1 MGGSILVAW
10 TDPGVALRLPRAIEC
25 VLLGRHRPLANLRGT
40 ICPMS
45 DPPKQ
50 NILSVTRLSQEIK
63 YKLNQNF
70 SSVWVAGEISS
81 LTRPSSGHIYLTLK
95 DKNAQIN
102 GIIWRSEAEALKFEP
117 TNGLKVVCRGSVDA
131 YPQRGSYQLIIRR
144 IQPQGMG
151 ELELA
156 LRQLR
161 EKLAAEGLFAPERKK
176 PLPRFPKHIAVVTS
190 PSSAAVR
197 DFLQVLN
204 RRWSNIRVTIIPVK
218 VQGPGSAEEIAT
230 GIKIC
235 NRLAAPIDAIV
246 VTRGGGSM
254 EDLWSFNS
262 ELVVRAIA
270 ASEIPVVSGVG
281 HEIDITL
288 SDLAADVRALTP
300 SEAAERLVPNL
311 DDVVG
316 WLGGTHQRITQLLV
330 GRVRSAHQE
339 LGALASRPVVTQP
352 LERIR
357 QAAME
362 IDTLES
368 RLNQSATN
376 RLKNCQQQLDQMTL
390 QLESINPLSVLAR
403 GYSLTTDEAGKLVN
417 NCSSVQPGDKI
428 ISRLNKGRVIS
439 VVESSSDT
447 PIESDS

>member
-1 MGGSILVAW
+1 
-10 TDPGVALRLPRAIEC
+10 
-25 VLLGRHRPLANLRGT
+25 
-40 ICPMS
+40 MS
-45 DPPKQ
+45 GPPKQ

-70 SSVWVAGEISS
+70 QSVWVAGEISS
-81 LTRPSSGHIYLTLK
+81 LTRPGSGHMYLTLK

-102 GIIWRSEAEALKFEP
+102 AIIWRSEAEFLKFEP
-117 TNGLKVVCRGSVDA
+117 ANGLKVICRGSVDA
-131 YPQRGSYQLIIRR
+131 YPQRGSYQLIIRQ

-161 EKLAAEGLFAPERKK
+161 EKLAAEGLFEAERKK

-270 ASEIPVVSGVG
+270 TSNIPVVSGVG
-281 HEIDITL
+281 HEIDVTL

-300 SEAAERLVPNL
+300 SEAAERLVPKL

-316 WLGGTHQRITQLLV
+316 WLGGTHQRMTQLLV
-330 GRVRSAHQE
+330 GRVRAAHQQ
-339 LGALASRPVVTQP
+339 LGALASRPVLTQP
-352 LERIR
+352 LEKIR
-357 QAAME
+357 HSAME
-362 IDTLES
+362 LDLIEKRLHRSASDLLKKKQQKLE
-368 RLNQSATN
+368 
-376 RLKNCQQQLDQMTL
+376 QMTL
-390 QLESINPLSVLAR
+390 QLDAINPLSVLAR
-403 GYSLTTDEAGKLVN
+403 GYSLTTDESGKLLSD
-417 NCSSVQPGDKI
+417 CISVKQGDKTV
-428 ISRLNKGRVIS
+428 SYTHLTLPT
-439 VVESSSDT
+439 T
-447 PIESDS
+447 PYV

>member
-1 MGGSILVAW
+1 
-10 TDPGVALRLPRAIEC
+10 
-25 VLLGRHRPLANLRGT
+25 
-40 ICPMS
+40 MS
-45 DPPKQ
+45 GPTKHD
-50 NILSVTRLSQEIK
+50 ILSVTRLSQEIK

-70 SSVWVAGEISS
+70 QSVWVAGEISS

-102 GIIWRSEAEALKFEP
+102 AIIWRSEAEFLKFEP
-117 TNGLKVVCRGSVDA
+117 ANGLKVICRGSIDA
-131 YPQRGSYQLIIRR
+131 YPQRGSYQLIIRQ

-161 EKLAAEGLFAPERKK
+161 EKLAKEGLFEAERKK
-176 PLPRFPKHIAVVTS
+176 PLPRFPKHVAVVTS

-270 ASEIPVVSGVG
+270 ASKIPIVSGVG
-281 HEIDITL
+281 HEIDVTL

-300 SEAAERLVPNL
+300 SEAAERLVPKL
-311 DDVVG
+311 DGVVG
-316 WLGGTHQRITQLLV
+316 WLGATHQRMTQLLV
-330 GRVRSAHQE
+330 GRVRAAHQQ
-339 LGALASRPVVTQP
+339 LGALASRPVLTQP
-352 LERIR
+352 LEQIR
-357 QAAME
+357 HAAME
-362 IDTLES
+362 LDLIEKRLHRSASESLKKKQQKLE
-368 RLNQSATN
+368 
-376 RLKNCQQQLDQMTL
+376 QMTL
-390 QLESINPLSVLAR
+390 QLEAINPLSVLAR
-403 GYSLTTDEAGKLVN
+403 GYSLTTHENGKLLSDCN
-417 NCSSVQPGDKI
+417 SVKQGDKI
-428 ISRLNKGRVIS
+428 VSRLQTGKVTSI
-439 VVESSSDT
+439 VEST
-447 PIESDS
+447 EEL

>member
-1 MGGSILVAW
+1 MA
-10 TDPGVALRLPRAIEC
+10 
-25 VLLGRHRPLANLRGT
+25 
-40 ICPMS
+40 

-50 NILSVTRLSQEIK
+50 DILSVTRLSQEIK

-70 SSVWVAGEISS
+70 PSVWVAGEISS

-102 GIIWRSEAEALKFEP
+102 GIIWRSEAEFLKFEP
-117 TNGLKVVCRGSVDA
+117 TNGLEVICRGSVDA
-131 YPQRGSYQLIIRR
+131 YPQRGSYQLIIRQM
-144 IQPQGMG
+144 QPQGMG
-151 ELELA
+151 DLELA

-161 EKLAAEGLFAPERKK
+161 EKLTAEGLFAAERKK
-176 PLPRFPKHIAVVTS
+176 TLPRFPKHVAVVTS

-197 DFLQVLN
+197 DFLQVLT

-230 GIKIC
+230 GIKIS

-270 ASEIPVVSGVG
+270 ASEIPVISGVG
-281 HEIDITL
+281 HEIDVTL

-316 WLGGTHQRITQLLV
+316 WLGGTQQRITQLLV
-330 GRVRSAHQE
+330 GRIRSAHQE
-339 LGALASRPVVTQP
+339 LSALATRPVLTQP

-362 IDTLES
+362 IDLLES
-368 RLNQSATN
+368 RLNQSATDS
-376 RLKNCQQQLDQMTL
+376 LKSYRQKLEQMTV
-390 QLESINPLSVLAR
+390 QLEAINPLSVLAR
-403 GYSLTTDEAGKLVN
+403 GYSLTTDQSGELLT
-417 NCSSVQPGDKI
+417 NCNSVHPGDKI
-428 ISRLNKGRVIS
+428 VSRLEKGRLTSI
-439 VVESSSDT
+439 VESIDET
-447 PIESDS
+447 Q

>member
-1 MGGSILVAW
+1 M
-10 TDPGVALRLPRAIEC
+10 P
-25 VLLGRHRPLANLRGT
+25 
-40 ICPMS
+40 

-70 SSVWVAGEISS
+70 QSVWVAGEISS

-102 GIIWRSEAEALKFEP
+102 GIIWRSEAEFLKFEP
-117 TNGLKVVCRGSVDA
+117 TNGLKVICRGSVDA
-131 YPQRGSYQLIIRR
+131 YPQRGSYQLIIRQ

-161 EKLAAEGLFAPERKK
+161 DKLTAEGLFSPERKK
-176 PLPRFPKHIAVVTS
+176 TLPRFPKHVAVVTS

-204 RRWSNIRVTIIPVK
+204 RRWSKIRVTIIPVK

-270 ASEIPVVSGVG
+270 ASKIPVVSGVG

-300 SEAAERLVPNL
+300 SEAAERLVPKL

-316 WLGGTHQRITQLLV
+316 WLSGTHQRLTQLLV

-339 LGALASRPVVTQP
+339 LSALATRPVLTQP
-352 LERIR
+352 LERVR

-362 IDTLES
+362 LDSLES
-368 RLNQSATN
+368 RLNQSATH
-376 RLKNCQQQLDQMTL
+376 RLKICQQKLDQMTL
-390 QLESINPLSVLAR
+390 QLEAINPLSVLAR
-403 GYSLTTDEAGKLVN
+403 GYSLTTDEAGNLVS
-417 NCSSVQPGDKI
+417 NCKSVQPGDKI
-428 ISRLNKGRVIS
+428 FSRLENGKLTSI
-439 VVESSSDT
+439 VET
-447 PIESDS
+447 IEETDS

>member
-1 MGGSILVAW
+1 MPIPRSDDRFCAVQSGSM
-10 TDPGVALRLPRAIEC
+10 P
-25 VLLGRHRPLANLRGT
+25 
-40 ICPMS
+40 

-70 SSVWVAGEISS
+70 QSVWVAGEISS

-102 GIIWRSEAEALKFEP
+102 GIIWRSEAEFLKFEP
-117 TNGLKVVCRGSVDA
+117 TNGLKVICRGSVDA
-131 YPQRGSYQLIIRR
+131 YPQRGSYQLIIRQ

-161 EKLAAEGLFAPERKK
+161 DKLTAEGLFSPERKK
-176 PLPRFPKHIAVVTS
+176 TLPRFPKHVAVVTS

-204 RRWSNIRVTIIPVK
+204 RRWNKIRVTIIPVK

-270 ASEIPVVSGVG
+270 ASKIPVVSGVG

-300 SEAAERLVPNL
+300 SEAAERLVPKL

-316 WLGGTHQRITQLLV
+316 WLSGTHQRLTQLLV

-339 LGALASRPVVTQP
+339 LSALATRPVLTQP
-352 LERIR
+352 LERVR

-362 IDTLES
+362 LDSLES
-368 RLNQSATN
+368 RLNQSATH
-376 RLKNCQQQLDQMTL
+376 RLKICQQKLDQMTL
-390 QLESINPLSVLAR
+390 QLEAINPLSVLAR
-403 GYSLTTDEAGKLVN
+403 GYSLTTDEAGNLVS
-417 NCSSVQPGDKI
+417 NCKSVQPGDKI
-428 ISRLNKGRVIS
+428 FSRLENGKLTSI
-439 VVESSSDT
+439 VET
-447 PIESDS
+447 IEETDS

>member
-1 MGGSILVAW
+1 MAAPS
-10 TDPGVALRLPRAIEC
+10 
-25 VLLGRHRPLANLRGT
+25 
-40 ICPMS
+40 
-45 DPPKQ
+45 KQ

-70 SSVWVAGEISS
+70 QSVWVAGEFSS

-102 GIIWRSEAEALKFEP
+102 GIIWRSEAEFLKFEP
-117 TNGLKVVCRGSVDA
+117 TNGLKVICRGSVDA
-131 YPQRGSYQLIIRR
+131 YPQRGSYQLIIRQ

-161 EKLAAEGLFAPERKK
+161 DKLTAEGLFADEQKK

-197 DFLQVLN
+197 DFLQVLS

-230 GIKIC
+230 GIRIC

-281 HEIDITL
+281 HEIDVTL
-288 SDLAADVRALTP
+288 CDLAADIRALTP

-316 WLGGTHQRITQLLV
+316 WLGGTHQRITQLLLA
-330 GRVRSAHQE
+330 RVRTAHQD

-352 LERIR
+352 LERVR

-362 IDTLES
+362 LDSLES

-376 RLKNCQQQLDQMTL
+376 RLKNCQQQLEQMTQ
-390 QLESINPLSVLAR
+390 QLEAINPLSVLAR
-403 GYSLTTDEAGKLVN
+403 GYSLTTNEAGKLVN
-417 NCSSVQPGDKI
+417 NCNSVHPGDKI
-428 ISRLNKGRVIS
+428 ISKLHKGKLTSI
-439 VVESSSDT
+439 VEQ
-447 PIESDS
+447 IEES